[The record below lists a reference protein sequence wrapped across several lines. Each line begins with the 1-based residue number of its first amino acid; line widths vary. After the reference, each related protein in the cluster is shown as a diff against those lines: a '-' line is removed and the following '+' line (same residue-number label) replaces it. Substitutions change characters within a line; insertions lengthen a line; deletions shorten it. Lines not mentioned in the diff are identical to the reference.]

1 MLPAVEPLLLPKLDH
16 VTGAVSGDCSPREGA
31 TISASLGGPAP
42 PRTTQR
48 ETGDGEAR
56 PRGLARGPSESARP
70 ARRLPGPAVG
80 LDEGVS
86 AEGQTAHLGQPDADL
101 GTYWDMAAFRPD
113 SVKHKMSA

>member
-1 MLPAVEPLLLPKLDH
+1 MLPAVEPLLLPHGKGL
-16 VTGAVSGDCSPREGA
+16 R
-31 TISASLGGPAP
+31 AS
-42 PRTTQR
+42 
-48 ETGDGEAR
+48 
-56 PRGLARGPSESARP
+56 
-70 ARRLPGPAVG
+70 PAVG